1 MPRHEITGLYAL
13 TPDEFDTQRLVAQ
26 VSAAIDGGA
35 SAVQYRNKTA
45 SEPLRREQAQALA
58 RVCRNAGVPFIVNDY
73 LALAIDVGA
82 DGLHLGGKDGDILQA
97 RRALGEGGILG
108 VSCYGSV
115 GGALAAAAAGAN
127 YIAFGSIF
135 ASATKPDAVRVPL
148 TIFAQ
153 ARAAGLAIPMVAIGG
168 ITRDNISQLVAA
180 GASAAAIISAL
191 FGEGEPFRIHARA
204 QAFSAQFF
212 PRPSLTSHEHY

>member
-13 TPDEFDTQRLVAQ
+13 TPDEIDTQRLVAQ

-191 FGEGEPFRIHARA
+191 FGEGEPVRIHARA
-204 QAFSAQFF
+204 KAFSAQFS
-212 PRPSLTSHEHY
+212 PRTYSHVS